1 MKRLVKMRKI
11 STASIVVACCAIL
24 PSADA
29 ADISIDQ
36 ANKTFSQPS
45 VTVKTGDRLIFKNGD
60 DVTHN
65 ITIEDKD
72 GNGDDKGMQKPG
84 EEISE
89 KFDAAGEFTA
99 RCQIHPR
106 MKMKIT
112 VQ

>member
-1 MKRLVKMRKI
+1 MRKTLFFLPI
-11 STASIVVACCAIL
+11 LVVVAL
-24 PSADA
+24 PAVGAGA
-29 ADISIDQ
+29 ADVAIDQ
-36 ANKTFSQPS
+36 INKTFSQT
-45 VTVKTGDRLIFKNGD
+45 TVSIKVGDRVVFKNGD

-84 EEISE
+84 EDIAETFTE
-89 KFDAAGEFTA
+89 AGEFTA